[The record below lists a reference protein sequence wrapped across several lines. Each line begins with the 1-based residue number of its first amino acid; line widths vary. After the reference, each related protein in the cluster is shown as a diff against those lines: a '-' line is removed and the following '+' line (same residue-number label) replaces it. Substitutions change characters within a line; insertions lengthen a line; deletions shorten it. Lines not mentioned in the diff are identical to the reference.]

1 MDSPKEDLSELI
13 PPGNDPETYDE
24 IDRLG
29 LTFQKMQ
36 LSLKEN
42 MQSILDLSLTEEKL
56 KYQLLQSPDQS
67 PFSL

>member
-1 MDSPKEDLSELI
+1 MEHLTLDSPKEDLSELI
-13 PPGNDPETYDE
+13 PPGKDPETYDE

-42 MQSILDLSLTEEKL
+42 MQSILN
-56 KYQLLQSPDQS
+56 
-67 PFSL
+67 FSLLKKS